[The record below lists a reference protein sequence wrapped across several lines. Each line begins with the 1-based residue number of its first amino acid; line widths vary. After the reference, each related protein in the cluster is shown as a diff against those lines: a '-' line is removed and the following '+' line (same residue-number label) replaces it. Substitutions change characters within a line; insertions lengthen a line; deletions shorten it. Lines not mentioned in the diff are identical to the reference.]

1 MTEGRTSPAPASLPD
16 DEDLLREILLRLPP
30 LPSSLP
36 RASLVSKLW
45 RRVVS
50 DPHFL
55 RRFRGHHKT
64 PPLLGFFFMDKA
76 YVPAFTP
83 TLPTPDRIPAGRF
96 SFPPRRPGD
105 CLHFFECRHG
115 LVLLI
120 DNRLLKAVVWDPING
135 RRCTIAFPPEMKMND
150 RHPHIKF
157 DMYTG
162 AVLRDCRMSAFK
174 LVLVLSNTLFEL
186 AWVCVYDSESRK
198 WGDIIS
204 TVIPDSTSLAQPSVL
219 VGSALCWVLDLS
231 GGGILQF
238 DVDRQSLTVTQMPED
253 IHVTDDSHVQV
264 SRTDDGGL
272 GLVILSER
280 RIQIWG
286 SKAISDG
293 AVRWALKKTIELDKL
308 LSLTPSMETRP
319 PVMLGVDEDSS
330 VIFLWTT
337 VGVFM
342 IHVESVQFTKLPE
355 DSCIRGYFPYK
366 SFYSAGLGI
375 DGGDDRA
382 ESFDNA

>member
-1 MTEGRTSPAPASLPD
+1 MSEAPTSPAAASLPD

-30 LPSSLP
+30 LPLSLP

-55 RRFRGHHKT
+55 RRFRAHHKT
-64 PPLLGFFFMDKA
+64 PPLLGFFIIDFDNG
-76 YVPAFTP
+76 VPVFTP
-83 TLPTPDRIPAGRF
+83 TLATPDRIPPGRF
-96 SFPPRRPGD
+96 SFPRRPGEG
-105 CLHFFECRHG
+105 LNFLGCRHG
-115 LVLLI
+115 LALLI
-120 DNRLLKAVVWDPING
+120 NTRLPKAVVWDPITG

-150 RHPHIKF
+150 RHPKIKF
-157 DMYTG
+157 DTYTG

-174 LVLVLSNTLFEL
+174 LVL
-186 AWVCVYDSESRK
+186 SRK
-198 WGDIIS
+198 WGDIIP
-204 TVIPDSTSLAQPSVL
+204 TEIPDSTCLAQPSVL
-219 VGSALCWVLDLS
+219 VGNALCWVLHRS

-253 IHVTDDSHVQV
+253 IHVTPHSHVQV
-264 SRTDDGGL
+264 SRTEDGGL
-272 GLVILSER
+272 GLVILSEH

-308 LSLTPSMETRP
+308 LSLTPSMETRS
-319 PVMLGVDEDSS
+319 PVMLGVDEDSN

-337 VGVFM
+337 IGVFV